1 MNNSFSFSRLGLLI
15 KKQWFDNAK
24 LYSLSVLALIG
35 LLSIIFIFWAIANES
50 RYDEEDTYVI
60 FLVLFFGA
68 GLIFASTTFG
78 ALSDKAKGT
87 YWLSI
92 PATHTEKLLCGIC
105 YSLIAFPV
113 VFAVSF
119 FIIQQ
124 ITFFAIRLNP
134 HNIIEPVRNL
144 KDHVI
149 IFCYIFLALQSLF
162 ILGSVYFER
171 YAFIKT
177 ILAALFI
184 IFLFMLAGI
193 FFAKNLLPHNSGM
206 RGLTSFVIYGDNEM
220 KLYRLAPWI
229 EDAVIALAKFIWA
242 PVFWVATYFRLK
254 EKEI

>member
-1 MNNSFSFSRLGLLI
+1 MNNSFSLLRLGLLI

-24 LYSLSVLALIG
+24 LYTLSVLALIG
-35 LLSIIFIFWAIANES
+35 LLSIIFIFWASINGNN
-50 RYDEEDTYVI
+50 YDESDTYVI
-60 FLVLFFGA
+60 FLILLFGA

-92 PATHTEKLLCGIC
+92 PATHFEKLLCGIF
-105 YSLIAFPV
+105 YSLLAFPV
-113 VFAVSF
+113 VYLASLFL
-119 FIIQQ
+119 IQQ
-124 ITFFAIRLNP
+124 ITFAIIRLNP
-134 HNIIEPVRNL
+134 NNIIEPENNL
-144 KDHVI
+144 KKIAI

-177 ILAALFI
+177 TLAALFI
-184 IFLFMLAGI
+184 IFLFMLTGTL
-193 FFAKNLLPHNSGM
+193 FMKNLLPHNSGM
-206 RGLTSFVIYGDNEM
+206 QGITSFVIYGDNEM
-220 KLYRLAPWI
+220 KIYRLAPWI
-229 EDAVIALAKFIWA
+229 EDAVIVFAKFIWA

>member
-24 LYSLSVLALIG
+24 LYTLSVLALIG
-35 LLSIIFIFWAIANES
+35 LLSIIFIFWAIANGD

-60 FLVLFFGA
+60 FLILLFGA
-68 GLIFASTTFG
+68 GLIFASTTFS
-78 ALSDKAKGT
+78 ALGDKAKGT

-92 PATHTEKLLCGIC
+92 PATHLEKLVCGIF
-105 YSLIAFPV
+105 YSLI
-113 VFAVSF
+113 VFLAVYLLSF

-124 ITFFAIRLNP
+124 ITFAVIRLDTGN
-134 HNIIEPVRNL
+134 HIRYMTNL
-144 KDHVI
+144 KQPAVI
-149 IFCYIFLALQSLF
+149 YCYIFVALQSLF

-171 YAFIKT
+171 FAFIKT
-177 ILAALFI
+177 ILAVLFI

-193 FFAKNLLPHNSGM
+193 FFAKNLLPHNSSM
-206 RGLTSFVIYGDNEM
+206 QGLTSFAIYGDNEM
-220 KLYRLAPWI
+220 KIYRLAPWI
-229 EDAVIALAKFIWA
+229 EDAVIAFMKFIWA

>member
-35 LLSIIFIFWAIANES
+35 LLAIIFIFWAIANEN
-50 RYDEEDTYVI
+50 RYDEEDTYIV
-60 FLVLFFGA
+60 FLTLLFGA

-92 PATHTEKLLCGIC
+92 PATHLEKLLCGIF
-105 YSLIAFPV
+105 YSLIAFLAV
-113 VFAVSF
+113 YLVSF

-124 ITFFAIRLNP
+124 ITFAFIRINP
-134 HNIIEPVRNL
+134 DNDIRYMSNL
-144 KDHVI
+144 KEPAI
-149 IFCYIFLALQSLF
+149 LFFYIFLALQSLF

-171 YAFIKT
+171 FAFIKT

-206 RGLTSFVIYGDNEM
+206 RGLTSFSIYGDNEM

-229 EDAVIALAKFIWA
+229 EDTIIALTKFIWA

>member
-1 MNNSFSFSRLGLLI
+1 M
-15 KKQWFDNAK
+15 
-24 LYSLSVLALIG
+24 SVLALIG
-35 LLSIIFIFWAIANES
+35 LLAIIFIFWAIANEN
-50 RYDEEDTYVI
+50 RYDEDDTYIV
-60 FLVLFFGA
+60 FLILLFGA

-92 PATHTEKLLCGIC
+92 PATHLEKLLCGIF
-105 YSLIAFPV
+105 YSLIAFLAV
-113 VFAVSF
+113 YLVSF

-124 ITFFAIRLNP
+124 ITFAFIRINP
-134 HNIIEPVRNL
+134 DNDIRYMSNL
-144 KDHVI
+144 KEPAI
-149 IFCYIFLALQSLF
+149 LFFYIFLALQSLF

-171 YAFIKT
+171 FAFIKT

-206 RGLTSFVIYGDNEM
+206 RGLTSFSIYGDNEM

-229 EDAVIALAKFIWA
+229 EDTIIALTKFIWA

>member
-24 LYSLSVLALIG
+24 LYSLSILALIG
-35 LLSIIFIFWAIANES
+35 LLAIIFIFWAIANEN
-50 RYDEEDTYVI
+50 RYDEEDTYIV
-60 FLVLFFGA
+60 FLILLFGA

-92 PATHTEKLLCGIC
+92 PATHLEKLLCGIF
-105 YSLIAFPV
+105 YSLIAFLAV
-113 VFAVSF
+113 YLVSF

-124 ITFFAIRLNP
+124 ITFAFIRINP
-134 HNIIEPVRNL
+134 DNDIRYMSNL
-144 KDHVI
+144 KEPAI
-149 IFCYIFLALQSLF
+149 LFFYIFLALQSLF

-171 YAFIKT
+171 FAFIKT

-193 FFAKNLLPHNSGM
+193 SFAKNLLPHNSGM
-206 RGLTSFVIYGDNEM
+206 RGLTSFSIYGDNEM

-229 EDAVIALAKFIWA
+229 EDTIIALTKFIWA

>member
-1 MNNSFSFSRLGLLI
+1 MNNSISFSRLGLLI

-24 LYSLSVLALIG
+24 LYTLSVLALIG
-35 LLSIIFIFWAIANES
+35 LLSVIFIFWAIANGD

-60 FLVLFFGA
+60 FLILLFGA

-78 ALSDKAKGT
+78 ALGDKAKGT

-92 PATHTEKLLCGIC
+92 PATHFEKLVCGIF
-105 YSLIAFPV
+105 YSLIAFLV
-113 VFAVSF
+113 VYLLSF

-124 ITFFAIRLNP
+124 ITFAVIRLDPANVIHP
-134 HNIIEPVRNL
+134 IGNL
-144 KDHVI
+144 KEPAM
-149 IFCYIFLALQSLF
+149 IFSLIFLALQSLF

-171 YAFIKT
+171 FAFIKT
-177 ILAALFI
+177 ILATLFI

-193 FFAKNLLPHNSGM
+193 FFAKNLLPHNVNM
-206 RGLTSFVIYGDNEM
+206 RGLTSFAIYGDNE
-220 KLYRLAPWI
+220 LRIYRLAPWI
-229 EDAVIALAKFIWA
+229 EDAVISFTKFIWA